1 VSQSEIP
8 VEAHVLIAADSYDAM
23 TSKRA
28 YRPALT
34 PQEAVAELRDKAGS
48 QFHPLVATAFAAMI
62 EGHDPNEV
70 IGRAQVS
77 VLRDEFSRMT
87 TVPWP
92 DVAGLASPGAVTVT
106 LAALALVAFGVPGL
120 PSWPALVL
128 ASGAVLASAW
138 ALIAGVSE
146 RRRTAAALAVLA
158 DGCSPEAALAAAGL
172 PCWAVWLRFQP
183 QLFEYE
189 ALPGSAIGG
198 EQLRELCTRALR
210 PGVRGCSG
218 RLASG
223 TWIEITD
230 GDDPLRLAVGSER
243 PLSRLESQLVRV
255 VADHLRAEVA
265 EEPPPD
271 PLRLVGDQRRTS
283 GPWQPAVIVVELKVF
298 ENVRVVA
305 GQLSAERV
313 VSEARVRLDALL
325 REGDRLALLSEDRF
339 GIVIGVTERSQVE
352 AVCRRIQDALADLPV
367 PRRADRVEAVIRT
380 PSQGETA
387 SDRQLSQLVASYT
400 YGSRKAG

>member
-1 VSQSEIP
+1 MP
-8 VEAHVLIAADSYDAM
+8 
-23 TSKRA
+23 
-28 YRPALT
+28 
-34 PQEAVAELRDKAGS
+34 
-48 QFHPLVATAFAAMI
+48 
-62 EGHDPNEV
+62 
-70 IGRAQVS
+70 
-77 VLRDEFSRMT
+77 

-92 DVAGLASPGAVTVT
+92 DLSGLASPGAVTVT
-106 LAALALVAFGVPGL
+106 LAAMALVAFGVPGL
-120 PSWPALVL
+120 PSWPALIL
-128 ASGAVLASAW
+128 ASAAVLASAW

-146 RRRTAAALAVLA
+146 RRRTAAALTVIA
-158 DGCSPEAALAAAGL
+158 DGGSPAAALAAGGL

-183 QLFEYE
+183 QQFEYQ
-189 ALPGSAIGG
+189 ALLGAAIGG
-198 EQLRELCTRALR
+198 EELRELCTRALR

-243 PLSRLESQLVRV
+243 PLSRLESRLVRM
-255 VADHLRAEVA
+255 VADQVRASVA
-265 EEPPPD
+265 EQPPPD
-271 PLRLVGDQRRTS
+271 LLRVAGDQRRSS
-283 GPWQPAVIVVELKVF
+283 GPWQPAVIVVELKAF
-298 ENVRVVA
+298 ENVRAVS

-313 VSEARVRLDALL
+313 VAEARVRLDALL
-325 REGDRLALLSEDRF
+325 RDGDLLALLAEDRF

-367 PRRADRVEAVIRT
+367 PRRADRVEAVIRR

-400 YGSRKAG
+400 YGSQKAG

>member
-1 VSQSEIP
+1 
-8 VEAHVLIAADSYDAM
+8 
-23 TSKRA
+23 
-28 YRPALT
+28 
-34 PQEAVAELRDKAGS
+34 
-48 QFHPLVATAFAAMI
+48 
-62 EGHDPNEV
+62 
-70 IGRAQVS
+70 
-77 VLRDEFSRMT
+77 
-87 TVPWP
+87 
-92 DVAGLASPGAVTVT
+92 
-106 LAALALVAFGVPGL
+106 
-120 PSWPALVL
+120 
-128 ASGAVLASAW
+128 
-138 ALIAGVSE
+138 
-146 RRRTAAALAVLA
+146 
-158 DGCSPEAALAAAGL
+158 
-172 PCWAVWLRFQP
+172 VWLRFQP

-189 ALPGSAIGG
+189 ALPGAAIGG

-230 GDDPLRLAVGSER
+230 GNDPLRLAIGSER
-243 PLSRLESQLVRV
+243 PLSRVESQLVRV

-265 EEPPPD
+265 EEPPRE
-271 PLRLVGDQRRTS
+271 PLRLAGDQRRTS
-283 GPWQPAVIVVELKVF
+283 GPWQPAVVVVELKAF
-298 ENVRVVA
+298 ENVRAVA

-325 REGDRLALLSEDRF
+325 REGDLLSLLSEDRF
-339 GIVIGVTERSQVE
+339 GIVIGVTEPSQVE

>member
-1 VSQSEIP
+1 
-8 VEAHVLIAADSYDAM
+8 M
-23 TSKRA
+23 
-28 YRPALT
+28 
-34 PQEAVAELRDKAGS
+34 GG
-48 QFHPLVATAFAAMI
+48 ATA
-62 EGHDPNEV
+62 D
-70 IGRAQVS
+70 IG
-77 VLRDEFSRMT
+77 
-87 TVPWP
+87 
-92 DVAGLASPGAVTVT
+92 G
-106 LAALALVAFGVPGL
+106 GVWHRL
-120 PSWPALVL
+120 
-128 ASGAVLASAW
+128 W

-146 RRRTAAALAVLA
+146 RRRTAAALAVVA
-158 DGCSPEAALAAAGL
+158 DGGSPEAALAAAGL
-172 PCWAVWLRFQP
+172 PCWTVWLRFQP
-183 QLFEYE
+183 QLFEYQ
-189 ALPGSAIGG
+189 ALPGAAIGG

-223 TWIEITD
+223 TWIEITE

-255 VADHLRAEVA
+255 VADQLRAEVA
-265 EEPPPD
+265 EQPP
-271 PLRLVGDQRRTS
+271 LELLQQAGDQRRAS

-325 REGDRLALLSEDRF
+325 REGDLLAPLSEDRF
-339 GIVIGVTERSQVE
+339 GIVIGVTERSQVD
-352 AVCRRIQDALADLPV
+352 AICRRIQDALADLPV
-367 PRRADRVEAVIRT
+367 PRRAERVEAVIRT

-387 SDRQLSQLVASYT
+387 CDRQLSQLVASYT

>member
-1 VSQSEIP
+1 
-8 VEAHVLIAADSYDAM
+8 
-23 TSKRA
+23 
-28 YRPALT
+28 
-34 PQEAVAELRDKAGS
+34 
-48 QFHPLVATAFAAMI
+48 
-62 EGHDPNEV
+62 
-70 IGRAQVS
+70 
-77 VLRDEFSRMT
+77 VLRDEFSRVT

-92 DVAGLASPGAVTVT
+92 DVAGLVSPGAVTVT

-120 PSWPALVL
+120 PPWPALVL
-128 ASGAVLASAW
+128 ASAAVLASVW
-138 ALIAGVSE
+138 ALIAGVAE
-146 RRRTAAALAVLA
+146 RRRTAAALAVIA
-158 DGCSPEAALAAAGL
+158 DGGSPEAALAAADL

-189 ALPGSAIGG
+189 ALPGAAIGG

-230 GDDPLRLAVGSER
+230 GNDPLRLAVGSER
-243 PLSRLESQLVRV
+243 PLSRVESQLVRV
-255 VADHLRAEVA
+255 VADQVRAEVA

-271 PLRLVGDQRRTS
+271 PLRLAGDQRRT
-283 GPWQPAVIVVELKVF
+283 GGAWQPAVIVVELKAF
-298 ENVRVVA
+298 ENVRAVA

-313 VSEARVRLDALL
+313 VSEARVRLDGLL
-325 REGDRLALLSEDRF
+325 RDGDLLSLLSEDRF
-339 GIVIGVTERSQVE
+339 GIVIGVTEPSQVE
-352 AVCRRIQDALADLPV
+352 AVCRRIQDVLADLPV

-387 SDRQLSQLVASYT
+387 SDRQLSQLVASYI

>member
-1 VSQSEIP
+1 
-8 VEAHVLIAADSYDAM
+8 
-23 TSKRA
+23 
-28 YRPALT
+28 
-34 PQEAVAELRDKAGS
+34 
-48 QFHPLVATAFAAMI
+48 
-62 EGHDPNEV
+62 
-70 IGRAQVS
+70 
-77 VLRDEFSRMT
+77 MT
-87 TVPWP
+87 TVPRP
-92 DVAGLASPGAVTVT
+92 DVSGLASPGAVTVT

-120 PSWPALVL
+120 PSWPPLVL
-128 ASGAVLASAW
+128 ALGAVLASVW
-138 ALIAGVSE
+138 ALITGVSE
-146 RRRTAAALAVLA
+146 RRRTAAALAVVA
-158 DGCSPEAALAAAGL
+158 DGGSPEAALAAAGL

-189 ALPGSAIGG
+189 ALPGAPIGG
-198 EQLRELCTRALR
+198 EELRELCTRALR

-255 VADHLRAEVA
+255 VADRVRAAVA
-265 EEPPPD
+265 EETPAE
-271 PLRLVGDQRRTS
+271 PLRLAGDQRRSS
-283 GPWQPAVIVVELKVF
+283 GPWHPAVIVVELKAF
-298 ENVRVVA
+298 ENVRVVS

-313 VSEARVRLDALL
+313 VAEARVRLDALL
-325 REGDRLALLSEDRF
+325 REGDLLTLLSEDRF
-339 GIVIGVTERSQVE
+339 GIVIGVTESAQVE
-352 AVCRRIQDALADLPV
+352 AVCRRIRDALADLPV

>member
-1 VSQSEIP
+1 
-8 VEAHVLIAADSYDAM
+8 
-23 TSKRA
+23 
-28 YRPALT
+28 
-34 PQEAVAELRDKAGS
+34 
-48 QFHPLVATAFAAMI
+48 
-62 EGHDPNEV
+62 
-70 IGRAQVS
+70 VS

-92 DVAGLASPGAVTVT
+92 DMAGLASPGAVTVT

-120 PSWPALVL
+120 PPWPALVL

-146 RRRTAAALAVLA
+146 RRRTAAALAVIA
-158 DGCSPEAALAAAGL
+158 DGGSPEAALATAGL

-183 QLFEYE
+183 QLFEYD
-189 ALPGSAIGG
+189 ALPGAAIGG

-223 TWIEITD
+223 TWIAITG

-243 PLSRLESQLVRV
+243 PLSRSESQLVRV
-255 VADHLRAEVA
+255 VADPLRAEVA

-283 GPWQPAVIVVELKVF
+283 GPWQPAVIVVELRVF

-325 REGDRLALLSEDRF
+325 REGDRLGLLSEDRF

-367 PRRADRVEAVIRT
+367 PGRADRVEAVIRT

-387 SDRQLSQLVASYT
+387 SDRELSQLVASYT